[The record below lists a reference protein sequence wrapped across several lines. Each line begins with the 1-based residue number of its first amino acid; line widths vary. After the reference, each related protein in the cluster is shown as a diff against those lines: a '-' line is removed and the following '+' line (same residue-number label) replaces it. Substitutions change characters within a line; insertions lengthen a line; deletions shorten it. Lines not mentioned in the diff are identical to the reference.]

1 MAKKKTDYSKWHSFY
16 ENGQKYLQCWSC
28 LKHFP
33 VDDNCGKLTCS
44 RCGVIRSVAMFPETL
59 PKSYKKKTTGQ
70 WRRSGGRVALPDD
83 IEPVA
88 HIQYRQNTMVG
99 FLNTVN
105 SLHGVTPREN
115 PTNIRR
121 YVNIDCHVQEKL
133 FKFQD

>member
-1 MAKKKTDYSKWHSFY
+1 MLATSLCSNFAFLFYFKKFADKKEDGGL
-16 ENGQKYLQCWSC
+16 NL
-28 LKHFP
+28 
-33 VDDNCGKLTCS
+33 
-44 RCGVIRSVAMFPETL
+44 
-59 PKSYKKKTTGQ
+59 YKKKTTGQ